1 MESVINFRESPP
13 VTNAQL
19 NRLFAAPRD
28 SQGILKHSLVY
39 ICAYQSGQ
47 LLGFVNVAWD
57 GGIHA
62 FILDPTVHPDFR
74 RRGIGTELLLR
85 ATKAARE
92 RGMHWLHV
100 DYEPYL
106 KPFYERCGFRHTEA
120 GLIRL
125 DTTEL
130 N

>member
-13 VTNAQL
+13 VTDEEL
-19 NRLFAAPRD
+19 NGLFAAPSYYQRA
-28 SQGILKHSLVY
+28 LRHSLVY
-39 ICAYQSGQ
+39 ICAYQGGQ

-62 FILDPTVHPDFR
+62 FVLDPTVHPDFR
-74 RRGIGTELLLR
+74 RRGIGTELVLR
-85 ATKAARE
+85 ATEAARE

-106 KPFYERCGFRHTEA
+106 KPFYDRCGFRHTEA

-125 DTTEL
+125 DAPES